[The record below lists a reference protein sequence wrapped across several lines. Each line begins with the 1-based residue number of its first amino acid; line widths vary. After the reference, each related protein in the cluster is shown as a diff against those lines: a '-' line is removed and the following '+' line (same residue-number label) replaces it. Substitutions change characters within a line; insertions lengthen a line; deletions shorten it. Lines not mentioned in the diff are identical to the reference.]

1 MLCKAYYN
9 GDQVPCHDSIADDG
23 NLAPASGNI
32 GLANILGSRGATLV
46 SGHVCLLLVG
56 ASRL

>member
-1 MLCKAYYN
+1 MVTNHVA
-9 GDQVPCHDSIADDG
+9 CHDSIADDG

-46 SGHVCLLLVG
+46 SGHVCLLLVA